1 MPTVGTADPGTAR
14 AEQPALQV
22 GAHLALYVLT
32 QATEARLELLL
43 VHGQQRLEVIDEDP
57 VQRRTSR
64 ISRSVDRRRSAD
76 GDERTIVAASALKPR
91 CIATRDRG
99 LGAPG

>member
-1 MPTVGTADPGTAR
+1 MPTVGAADAGATR

-22 GAHLALYVLT
+22 GAHLAFDVLA

-57 VQRRTSR
+57 VQRRIAWITR
-64 ISRSVDRRRSAD
+64 AIDRRRSAD
-76 GDERTIVAASALKPR
+76 RDERTIVAASAL
-91 CIATRDRG
+91 
-99 LGAPG
+99 